1 MLTELI
7 HPRQIHGEPT
17 RRWFTSPAM
26 DLIVWHDANAKPTGF
41 QLCYDK
47 GSSEKAITWHEGG
60 QLVHTAINDGES
72 MGINMSIDTRIRYKE
87 SPILVADGA
96 PDYAYITGYFLSQ
109 SAKLP
114 AEISELVIRA
124 LSAHT

>member
-1 MLTELI
+1 M
-7 HPRQIHGEPT
+7 
-17 RRWFTSPAM
+17 SPAM
-26 DLIVWHDANAKPTGF
+26 DLIVWHDTNEKPIGF

-60 QLVHTAINDGES
+60 QLTHTAINDGEGMDMS
-72 MGINMSIDTRIRYKE
+72 MNTGIKYKE
-87 SPILVADGA
+87 SPILVADGS
-96 PDYAYITGYFLSQ
+96 PDYVYITEHFSRQ

-114 AEISELVIRA
+114 ADIAELVLRA